1 MLYAIPAVQPVPV
14 PMGGDMPVIALP
26 IFLLVCAVV
35 LSAFAL
41 RQRRWPA
48 LRLAVVLGWFGPL
61 PGYLSV
67 IGAGPVEPRGLGWLL
82 LYYISFA
89 VPMFGS
95 YCFGAGLLGGALLGR
110 YTVVPA
116 PAWVR
121 PAAVVVLAAAAA
133 VPVML
138 LSKDSPFALA
148 AAVSA
153 FCCAAGILLFRR
165 RIFAES

>member
-1 MLYAIPAVQPVPV
+1 
-14 PMGGDMPVIALP
+14 MPVIALP
-26 IFLLVCAVV
+26 ILVFVCAIV
-35 LSAFAL
+35 LSVLAL

-48 LRLAVVLGWFGPL
+48 LRLAVILGWLAPL

-67 IGAGPVEPRGLGWLL
+67 TGLGEPRGLGWLL
-82 LYYISFA
+82 LYYVSFA

-95 YCFGAGLLGGALLGR
+95 YCFAVGLLGGALLGR
-110 YTVVPA
+110 YTVAPA

-121 PAAVVVLAAAAA
+121 PAALVAFAAAAA

-138 LSKDSPFALA
+138 LFKDSPLAMA

-153 FCCAAGILLFRR
+153 ACCAGGMLLMRR
-165 RIFAES
+165 RIFPAS

>member
-1 MLYAIPAVQPVPV
+1 MPNFVVPTV
-14 PMGGDMPVIALP
+14 VA
-26 IFLLVCAVV
+26 AVV
-35 LSAFAL
+35 VALSIAAF

-48 LRLAVVLGWFGPL
+48 LRLAVILGWLAPL

-67 IGAGPVEPRGLGWLL
+67 MGAGPGEPRGLGWLL
-82 LYYISFA
+82 LYYVSFA
-89 VPMFGS
+89 VPMFGP
-95 YCFGAGLLGGALLGR
+95 YCFAAGLLGGALLGR
-110 YTVVPA
+110 YAVAPA

-121 PAAVVVLAAAAA
+121 PAAVVAFAAAAA

-138 LSKDSPFALA
+138 IFRDSPFALA

-165 RIFAES
+165 LALGEAP